1 MRASSVGQIRAT
13 FYFAAYIRN
22 RANHFCTVSSIF
34 LSHELLIY
42 KLKVSIWF
50 VTTVKRP
57 HVLANI
63 FFIKPTRVPLF
74 YYKVLCPKLRDG
86 KKCTFV
92 VGRFVHIHI
101 CPRPLAPRNRVIPS
115 RTNGCMDGFTRH
127 IISMFVKHC
136 QRSRL
141 LAPRNRAIL
150 SW

>member
-13 FYFAAYIRN
+13 FYFCGLYKEP
-22 RANHFCTVSSIF
+22 HQPFLHSLQYF
-34 LSHELLIY
+34 LSHELLIF

-141 LAPRNRAIL
+141 LAPRNRALL